1 MNKRSNSKNIVLN
14 TTSKNELYSEIE
26 ELLYSYIQNDMTEKI
41 DVIELKGKVLTDF
54 KQLKD
59 MATDLNNY
67 FTEFY
72 SKNCNVPDSKKE
84 KTMIQEDYWVDILQ
98 VMQEV
103 NNKYVE
109 YEFVY

>member
-1 MNKRSNSKNIVLN
+1 
-14 TTSKNELYSEIE
+14 
-26 ELLYSYIQNDMTEKI
+26 MTEKI

-72 SKNCNVPDSKKE
+72 SKN
-84 KTMIQEDYWVDILQ
+84 
-98 VMQEV
+98 
-103 NNKYVE
+103 
-109 YEFVY
+109 